1 MRTRKVAVFA
11 ELGDLHRTSPVRYR
25 AHAPRVVCGLA
36 PLPLPR
42 RLSRSDEDDCRFL
55 LQRKNAVSV
64 ASPISDDTSP
74 SPPPRA
80 KAAKGAAP
88 AKVAAAVS
96 SPWPSDVRYVTSL
109 VWGDD
114 VKRAKEV
121 YRKYKVSGDRP
132 LESTA
137 SAVRERALAAHR
149 GRVAPRQGRER
160 TFRRAKALPGEH
172 IVDYLGYVTL
182 SGNEDQTS
190 DYSAS
195 FGDDHE
201 LALDA
206 AKVRNEARMCN
217 DFRNT
222 GKRANAVFD
231 QYRDA
236 AGDKKLAI
244 FVGPHPMGKGEEV
257 LVSYGKGFW
266 ANRVGNL
273 AAFTGHHADSQPP
286 R

>member
-1 MRTRKVAVFA
+1 M
-11 ELGDLHRTSPVRYR
+11 
-25 AHAPRVVCGLA
+25 
-36 PLPLPR
+36 
-42 RLSRSDEDDCRFL
+42 
-55 LQRKNAVSV
+55 
-64 ASPISDDTSP
+64 
-74 SPPPRA
+74 PPPRA
-80 KAAKGAAP
+80 KAAKGATP

-137 SAVRERALAAHR
+137 SAVRKNVRWQRIVDESHPAKGENGLFAAR
-149 GRVAPRQGRER
+149 
-160 TFRRAKALPGEH
+160 KLSPGEH

-206 AKVRNEARMCN
+206 AKMGNEARMCN

-236 AGDKKLAI
+236 AGDQKLAI
-244 FVGPHPMGKGEEV
+244 FVGPHPIGKGEEV

-273 AAFTGHHADSQPP
+273 AAFTGHHADSHPP

>member
-1 MRTRKVAVFA
+1 M
-11 ELGDLHRTSPVRYR
+11 
-25 AHAPRVVCGLA
+25 
-36 PLPLPR
+36 
-42 RLSRSDEDDCRFL
+42 
-55 LQRKNAVSV
+55 
-64 ASPISDDTSP
+64 
-74 SPPPRA
+74 PPPRT

-137 SAVRERALAAHR
+137 SAVRKNVRWQRIVDESHPAKGENGLFAAR
-149 GRVAPRQGRER
+149 
-160 TFRRAKALPGEH
+160 KLSPGEH

-195 FGDDHE
+195 FWDDHE

-206 AKVRNEARMCN
+206 AKVGNEARMCN

-244 FVGPHPMGKGEEV
+244 FVGPHPIGKGEEV

>member
-1 MRTRKVAVFA
+1 M
-11 ELGDLHRTSPVRYR
+11 
-25 AHAPRVVCGLA
+25 
-36 PLPLPR
+36 
-42 RLSRSDEDDCRFL
+42 
-55 LQRKNAVSV
+55 
-64 ASPISDDTSP
+64 
-74 SPPPRA
+74 
-80 KAAKGAAP
+80 
-88 AKVAAAVS
+88 
-96 SPWPSDVRYVTSL
+96 
-109 VWGDD
+109 
-114 VKRAKEV
+114 

-137 SAVRERALAAHR
+137 SAVRKNVRWQRIVDESHPAKGENGLFAAR
-149 GRVAPRQGRER
+149 S
-160 TFRRAKALPGEH
+160 FSPGEH

-206 AKVRNEARMCN
+206 AKVGNEARMCN

-236 AGDKKLAI
+236 AGDQKLAI
-244 FVGPHPMGKGEEV
+244 FVGPHPLGKGEEV

-273 AAFTGHHADSQPP
+273 AAFTSAITRTANPDSSSRPTSLYSCQLVVRFDSDSNVDAASLHSSSSEDSSSEDSSSLSESASRSQSTNGCASLRNRLSSSSAPCFSSAHARTLTSLSTSIS
-286 R
+286 